1 MSKWAKKI
9 NVCLR
14 CFRRCCY
21 CFTIIRQE
29 INWIFSLLQRQRI
42 NLKRFSIVIPIQS
55 HRFCKCLYLWTQ
67 HNLSWE
73 HFWGVRTKNNKTQAF
88 QIPKTKQISIPTLHV
103 KLTPG
108 TYTHHSW
115 CLHVYLSVCVW
126 LSMAFNVNDIE
137 SKLTV

>member
-1 MSKWAKKI
+1 MYVCVAFVFVVIVLRLYGKKSTGYF
-9 NVCLR
+9 L
-14 CFRRCCY
+14 CY
-21 CFTIIRQE
+21 SDNESTLNALASSFQS
-29 INWIFSLLQRQRI
+29 N
-42 NLKRFSIVIPIQS
+42 PIQS